1 VTDVERLARF
11 STPRPFKGLRQFRW
25 VTPILAV
32 VAVCSGT
39 VTIFGNPASASLK
52 SEQAAA
58 AAIYSKIQTIS
69 GRVSLL
75 GQKYDQA
82 QIALQALN
90 AKISNSQHAVAQDE
104 QQVKQ
109 GNKQLEQAAVFAYV
123 TNGSEAATNPLFN
136 NDESKIGS
144 TNVYNS
150 IAEGNVASTVAN
162 LKISKLVLTQE
173 RQILH
178 QEDQQA
184 ATAAKTA
191 ATYFHNAQALQSAL
205 QRELSQ
211 VKGAIASY
219 LARIEAKAAA
229 ADAKK
234 LHGAK
239 PKKGYPIPPT
249 NARAEVAVRAALSYL
264 GVPYVWG
271 GASRRGV
278 DCSGLVMLAWD
289 AAGVYLPHYSGSQF
303 DDTIRVPLFD
313 IEPGDLLFYG
323 YNGDEHVAMY
333 YGHGLMIEAPET
345 GYTVRITPIRLGY
358 GFAGVGRPRL

>member
-1 VTDVERLARF
+1 VTVFA
-11 STPRPFKGLRQFRW
+11 
-25 VTPILAV
+25 
-32 VAVCSGT
+32 
-39 VTIFGNPASASLK
+39 NPASATLK
-52 SEQAAA
+52 SEQAQAA
-58 AAIYSKIQTIS
+58 ALYNKIQTIS

-82 QIALQALN
+82 QIALQAIN
-90 AKISNSQHAVAQDE
+90 SKISNSKRAVAQDQ

-109 GNKQLEQAAVFAYV
+109 GNKQLEQAAIFAYV
-123 TNGSEAATNPLFN
+123 TNGSQAATNPLFTN
-136 NDESKIGS
+136 NENKIGS

-150 IAEGNVASTVAN
+150 IAEGNVASTVAS

-191 ATYFHNAQALQSAL
+191 ATAFHNAQNLQSAL

-219 LARIEAKAAA
+219 LARIEEKAAA
-229 ADAKK
+229 ADARK

-239 PKKGYPIPPT
+239 PQKGFAAPPA
-249 NARAEVAVRAALSYL
+249 NSRANIAVRAALSFL

-303 DDTIRVPLFD
+303 NDTIRIPLYD
-313 IEPGDLLFYG
+313 LKPGDLLFYG
-323 YNGDEHVAMY
+323 YNGDSHVAMY
-333 YGHGLMIEAPET
+333 YGHGEMIEAPET
-345 GYTVRITPIRLGY
+345 GYTVRITPVRLGY
-358 GFAGVGRPRL
+358 GFAGAGRPRI